1 MSIILL
7 YRCIVSP
14 MIDPYA
20 RTILLELWE
29 KNSLRFTELQRTV
42 KNPRTLAGKL
52 AALHGLGLVELHGG
66 IYRPTEKGL
75 RAARVLKELTE
86 IIGETLPETG
96 VPRVPHPCYGPLL
109 SRYTEM
115 LRDHFGSRLA
125 GVLLFG
131 SVARGDWNKD
141 SDIDLLTVV
150 DDWQGPPWARTQEL
164 WTLKMRLM
172 ESDEYNA
179 AEARGFAPTLQHY
192 PLSTREAVEFHHV
205 YLDASLDGVVL
216 YEKNGFL
223 SSLLDNVRKRLSSQ
237 GAFRVTLPE
246 SRSHYWVLTGEE
258 GGTGRTWNVAR

>member
-1 MSIILL
+1 
-7 YRCIVSP
+7 

-29 KNSLRFTELQRTV
+29 RNSLRFTDLQRTV

-52 AALHGLGLVELHGG
+52 AALHGLGLVESYGG
-66 IYRPTEKGL
+66 IYRLSEKGL
-75 RAARVLKELTE
+75 RATRVLRELTE
-86 IIGETLPETG
+86 IMDETPREIG
-96 VPRVPHPCYGPLL
+96 VARVPHPCYGPLL

-115 LRDHFGSRLA
+115 LRDQFGERLT

-150 DDWQGPPWARTQEL
+150 DDWQGPAWARTQEL

-172 ESDEYNA
+172 ESDEYNS
-179 AEARGFAPTLQHY
+179 AEARGFAPTVQHY
-192 PLSTREAVEFHHV
+192 PLSTKEAVEFHQI

-223 SSLLDNVRKRLSSQ
+223 SRLLDNVRKRLSAQ
-237 GAFRVTLPE
+237 GAHRVTLPE
-246 SRSHYWVLTGEE
+246 TRSHYWVLTGED
-258 GGTGRTWNVAR
+258 GGNGRTWNMAR